1 MARSM
6 ADAFFSTHQQM
17 MSDQRARQAEDE
29 ADDLANSNATLRRR
43 IREKNTKIDELTEL
57 LEKRNKQV
65 NNIYKAY
72 RDQENFHHEIMNRYS
87 ESTETRLSEG
97 LSYSWLYITRNASRQ
112 FLAEFN
118 HQSTKPWGID
128 EARVYNLT
136 MLFAYGL
143 ARDLSQGVRHIFD
156 WLTLTLDGASK
167 NLTIDPSFAEALQE
181 QVVYHRKLIQNKN
194 VYELAKARTREAL
207 QYVKFETCLS
217 TFPTLESLKPALPLV
232 HFTEFD
238 RRVGTTSD
246 QVPFE
251 GSDVELDYNAVPSI
265 TFDGNLRGLLLPTT
279 LPLSGIIRGD
289 CLPYPDLFELGSTL
303 KPTTPT
309 P

>member
-1 MARSM
+1 MAGEM
-6 ADAFFSTHQQM
+6 ANSFHAAYQQTL
-17 MSDQRARQAEDE
+17 SNQIARE
-29 ADDLANSNATLRRR
+29 ADDLADSNASLRRQL
-43 IREKNTKIDELTEL
+43 REKNTEIEELTEL
-57 LEKRNKQV
+57 LEKRNQQV
-65 NNIYKAY
+65 QNIYRAY
-72 RDQENFHHEIMNRYS
+72 RNQVDYKNTVLNRYS

-97 LSYSWLYITRNASRQ
+97 LSFSWIYITRNASRQ

-128 EARVYNLT
+128 EARVYNLM

-143 ARDLSQGVRHIFD
+143 ARDLSQGVRHVFD

-167 NLTIDPSFAEALQE
+167 KASIDPSFAEALQE

-194 VYELAKARTREAL
+194 VYELAKARAREAL
-207 QYVKFETCLS
+207 QYVKYETIRS

-238 RRVGTTSD
+238 RRVGVTSD

-251 GSDVELDYNAVPSI
+251 GSDVELDYNGVPSI
-265 TFDGNLRGLLLPTT
+265 TCEANLHGLLLPTT
-279 LPLSGIIRGD
+279 LPLNGVIRGD
-289 CLPYPDLFELGSTL
+289 CLPYPDLCELGSTL